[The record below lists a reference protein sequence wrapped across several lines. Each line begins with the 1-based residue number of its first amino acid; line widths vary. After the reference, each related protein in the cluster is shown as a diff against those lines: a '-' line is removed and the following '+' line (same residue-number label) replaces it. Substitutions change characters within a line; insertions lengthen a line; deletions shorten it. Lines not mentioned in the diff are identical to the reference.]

1 VICHARKDVADRG
14 DVSPVLMIG
23 SLLIL
28 GFTLSLDNFR
38 TAIAFGGLRLTR
50 RRSMQVALMFGFWDG
65 VAPLVGILVG
75 HYWSQTI
82 GSTAEYVGAAALGA
96 YGVYLIIR
104 AWRTAATDEFDRP
117 WAVFGLLV
125 PLSADNIVAGASLGL
140 LGFSPWLAP
149 PVFGVIT
156 AVMALVG
163 LQLGR
168 AAAHVVPI
176 RPDLLTGVAL
186 VVMATVMGPRL

>member
-1 VICHARKDVADRG
+1 
-14 DVSPVLMIG
+14 MIG

-38 TAIAFGGLRLTR
+38 TAIALGGLQPEW
-50 RRSMQVALMFGFWDG
+50 RRSVQLAVMFGFWDG

-75 HYWSQTI
+75 HYWSETI
-82 GSTAEYVGAAALGA
+82 GSTAEYVGAIALGG
-96 YGVYLIIR
+96 YGLYLVFR
-104 AWRTAATDEFDRP
+104 AWRTPAPEDLDRP
-117 WAVFGLLV
+117 WALFGLVV
-125 PLSADNIVAGASLGL
+125 PLSADNIVAGTSLGL
-140 LGFSPWLAP
+140 LGFSPWLAA

-156 AVMALVG
+156 ALMVLVG

-168 AAAHVVPI
+168 AAAHVIRI

-186 VVMATVMGPRL
+186 VVMATVLGPRA